1 MKELDQLLDLAYD
14 QVKERIADFSPADL
28 NALIKNIHT
37 VKREEAVIAPPTL
50 KPVSN
55 ITDFLAKHQ
64 QQN

>member
-1 MKELDQLLDLAYD
+1 MKDLDQLLELAYD
-14 QVKERIADFSPADL
+14 QVRARIEDFTPADL

-37 VKREEAVIAPPTL
+37 VKREEPVAPPTL

-64 QQN
+64 QN